1 MSSNFGAP
9 DGVGTGSRKRCPIG
23 AKLVRYLLLIA
34 LLVAVDQL
42 TKFWA
47 LQSLSE
53 PVTVLD
59 SVLGLRLIGN
69 NGAAWGMLSGK
80 RWFLL
85 LSPIVAVAAAAVFL
99 VRTMKRDHAA
109 LSLGIALVM
118 AGGIGNWADRAFRG
132 GVVVDFLE
140 FLFIDFPV
148 FNFADICVSIGAVA
162 IGYYLLFVEGRK
174 HE

>member
-1 MSSNFGAP
+1 MSSNSETSVA
-9 DGVGTGSRKRCPIG
+9 
-23 AKLVRYLLLIA
+23 RYLLLIA
-34 LLVAVDQL
+34 ALVVIDQL
-42 TKFWA
+42 TKVWA

-53 PVTVLD
+53 PVTILD
-59 SVLGLRLIGN
+59 SVLGLRLVGN

-85 LSPIVAVAAAAVFL
+85 ISPIVAVAAAGVFL
-99 VRTMKRDHAA
+99 VRTMKRKHTV
-109 LSLGIALVM
+109 LSLGIALVI
-118 AGGIGNWADRAFRG
+118 AGGIGNWVDRAFRG

-148 FNFADICVSIGAVA
+148 FNVADICVSIGAVA